1 MVKPETPRGRAS
13 SPYESLANLGV
24 IFILR
29 LHRLAGTWTTKGDF
43 LNERYI

>member
-1 MVKPETPRGRAS
+1 MLLPLGFQCQFTILGS
-13 SPYESLANLGV
+13 HSL
-24 IFILR
+24 LR